1 MCIAR
6 KKRLWHPNA
15 VYHVMGRGNRRQAIF
30 RCKNDYLYFLDL
42 LAHIQQKMP
51 FEIYSYCLM
60 TNHFHILIGT
70 KNIEIWHIMKML
82 MQTYTCYFNFKY
94 NVSGHLFQG
103 RYHSFMVEND
113 AYFVKTSRYIHLNP
127 VRAKIVKRPEDYFWS
142 SYRNM
147 IGVRKDT
154 LVEIERVLSY
164 FDEPRMEAYRE
175 YVECEMEALRDEEEL
190 QRDIGE
196 F

>member
-70 KNIEIWHIMKML
+70 KNIVPPEIKTQYYLCKISLPLYLKL
-82 MQTYTCYFNFKY
+82 VKIKK
-94 NVSGHLFQG
+94 GLF
-103 RYHSFMVEND
+103 SND
-113 AYFVKTSRYIHLNP
+113 
-127 VRAKIVKRPEDYFWS
+127 
-142 SYRNM
+142 
-147 IGVRKDT
+147 
-154 LVEIERVLSY
+154 
-164 FDEPRMEAYRE
+164 
-175 YVECEMEALRDEEEL
+175 
-190 QRDIGE
+190 
-196 F
+196 